1 MKYVPNHH
9 LDCPLFANSTSKR
22 SYQISQTLPP
32 YQTYEKLSPQMSN
45 FSFGNNY
52 NTTYIPP
59 MRNPLQTYY
68 NNARAYNTPRAKPQS
83 SNRSLNNSQGYSF
96 REEIELMD
104 IKLKCDL
111 LSHKL
116 SKLNNIILPSS
127 ANSDVKRFRT
137 RNYNFGNI
145 VERSGRFCITDR
157 KENRGKSTD
166 HEDLSDIADDIVNTF
181 DIGEEE
187 EEKHMKKGS
196 VASEKK
202 FIEDECIEIGGIEEK
217 ETVEEI
223 VKSKGV
229 LKSRR
234 RKLQKKINSEE
245 EGNNIEQEERIIDN
259 KENDIEIVNDNEEK
273 KEQEEN
279 KEENK
284 EEHKDEENKEV
295 IVDTKNEEEK
305 NEVNL
310 EEEKKEEEKKEEEHK
325 LNEEE
330 NSNKDDNKNNL
341 NIEEVKKEETNINKD
356 NNSEGDHNQQN
367 EESKNYLNPTRESKD
382 NVCVTG
388 IKLDLT
394 KATNPSES
402 QNPNPPEDPSNPG
415 HHKLNTDEQD
425 DLLINQI
432 IQNTNTSPDNV
443 TPLVTPRDEITADTK
458 NPMETPTTQK
468 KKKNVTFNDPALI
481 KIEYSQDDLIYK
493 LDVIDSENNHLRFRP
508 KNINRYLTLLASDTQ
523 PKPCI
528 LNSSNS
534 KLLYSYGKSSNKKP
548 LILNSKN
555 MIKKNIAMIQEI
567 AKRGSIWKV
576 QDQKKA
582 KRVPMQNCRKFV
594 QNPQKFFTEDLCET
608 VLKSYDLKVN
618 SSDKPRYVGRSVSPK
633 KVNYFNPNESK
644 KKKEFKLA
652 HSEGTQS
659 EEMHNFKL
667 MVDRVQIRPI
677 EEENSE
683 ESNNQ
688 SASKRKHS
696 F

>member
-9 LDCPLFANSTSKR
+9 LDCPMFANSTSKR

-32 YQTYEKLSPQMSN
+32 YQNYEKLSPQMSN

-52 NTTYIPP
+52 NNTYIPP
-59 MRNPLQTYY
+59 MRNPLQNYY

-83 SNRSLNNSQGYSF
+83 SNRSLNSSQGYSF

-145 VERSGRFCITDR
+145 VQRNGRFCITDR

-181 DIGEEE
+181 DINGEEEE
-187 EEKHMKKGS
+187 EEKHKKKES

-202 FIEDECIEIGGIEEK
+202 FIEDECVEIGGIEEK

-234 RKLQKKINSEE
+234 RKLQKKINNE
-245 EGNNIEQEERIIDN
+245 EGSNNIEQEEIKNDN
-259 KENDIEIVNDNEEK
+259 KEKDDIEVVNDIEEK
-273 KEQEEN
+273 KEQEEK
-279 KEENK
+279 KEEEK
-284 EEHKDEENKEV
+284 KDEEFKEV
-295 IVDTKNEEEK
+295 NEEEK
-305 NEVNL
+305 KETNL
-310 EEEKKEEEKKEEEHK
+310 IEEKKEEEKKEDEPK
-325 LNEEE
+325 LDEEE
-330 NSNKDDNKNNL
+330 KSNKDDTQNINT
-341 NIEEVKKEETNINKD
+341 NIEEKKEEINPTKD
-356 NNSEGDHNQQN
+356 INSEQDNQPK
-367 EESKNYLNPTRESKD
+367 EGSKSPLSSPTESKD
-382 NVCVTG
+382 NIHVNG

-394 KATNPSES
+394 KATNPSDS
-402 QNPNPPEDPSNPG
+402 QNPNPSEDPSNPG

-425 DLLINQI
+425 DMLINQI
-432 IQNTNTSPDNV
+432 IQNSNPSADNV
-443 TPLVTPRDEITADTK
+443 TPLVTPRDEIPIDAKSTMK
-458 NPMETPTTQK
+458 TPTTLK

-582 KRVPMQNCRKFV
+582 KRVPQQNCRRFV

-608 VLKSYDLKVN
+608 VLKSYDLKVH

-644 KKKEFKLA
+644 KKKETSLA

-659 EEMHNFKL
+659 EEMHNFKM